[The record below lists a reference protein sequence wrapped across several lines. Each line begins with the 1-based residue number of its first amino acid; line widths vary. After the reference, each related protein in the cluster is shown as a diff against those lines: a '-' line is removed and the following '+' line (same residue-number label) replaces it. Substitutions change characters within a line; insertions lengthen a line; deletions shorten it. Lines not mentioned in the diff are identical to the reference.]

1 MRFTHQQLSAML
13 QPASD
18 TEEEKLDRARKQVF
32 DVIKGT
38 QVAQTCDVF
47 GKGSYHNNTNIRL

>member
-1 MRFTHQQLSAML
+1 MRFTHQQLSAMS

-18 TEEEKLDRARKQVF
+18 TEEEKLDRARKQVS
-32 DVIKGT
+32 DAIKGT

-47 GKGSYHNNTNIRL
+47 GKGSYHNNT

>member
-1 MRFTHQQLSAML
+1 MRFTHQQLSAMS

-18 TEEEKLDRARKQVF
+18 TEEEYRIIQRKQVS
-32 DVIKGT
+32 DAIKGT

-47 GKGSYHNNTNIRL
+47 GKGSYHNNA